1 MDRRSWP
8 WKKKSSE
15 KVMTAIDSSHS
26 TLSNTGGN
34 QVDQDGNY
42 TVNYVQISA
51 ESYAHL
57 TELENQ
63 VNILNE
69 KLSAALIEM
78 TAKDDL
84 VKQHAK
90 VAEEAVSG
98 WEKAEAESSALKHQL
113 ESVTLLKLT
122 AEERASHL
130 DSALK
135 ECMKQTR
142 NVKEESE
149 QKLHDVIFAKTKQWE
164 KIKAELEAK
173 LDAFEEEL
181 LKASAENA
189 ALSRS
194 IQERSD
200 ILMQVSD
207 EKMQADTEIELLK
220 TNIDS
225 CKKEINSLKYEL
237 HVTSKELEI
246 RNEEKNMSTKSA
258 DAANK
263 QHLEDVKKISKL
275 EAECQRLRGLVR
287 KKLPGPAALAQM
299 KLEVENLGR
308 DHKETRMRHSPAKNP
323 SPHHKSTPTCD
334 FASESIHTLQKEN
347 EFLTTH
353 LLTIEEETKMLREAL
368 SKRNSELQASRDMC
382 AKTASKLCSVEAQ
395 MLALNQQKVSST
407 PNIDVS
413 SDTTLTQ
420 NESNLSSLT
429 SMSEDGIDEEGN
441 YSVPWATTLMSELSQ
456 FQKEKDTVK
465 YKNIDN
471 SNHLELMD
479 DFLEMERLA
488 CLSTESNGATTISD
502 GVLDKMKT
510 ENTSATL
517 LGDVQ
522 KDDTSE
528 VQVMASEKPEILP
541 CTNQNHYGLVINKHD
556 HLLVKLQSRIASIFK
571 LQDQEVDIGKV
582 LEDIRHI
589 MKETQEELPQH
600 SISCAIKGN
609 YLTDASCDEK
619 PHHDDINETT
629 DIVISMHDS
638 VSYADGKND
647 LGQELNNVITEI
659 QDFVTY
665 LGKEAIVTQDH
676 PFDTQGL
683 SEKIQQFS
691 SCVKDVQHDEKCLND
706 AILILSHILSEANKV
721 GFRMSLDMNNEWKS
735 SISDCIDKATL
746 LENRVAQHEPRNEN
760 FSGRSSSSHVE
771 IDRPISDI
779 NEQRTTM
786 QKFSLKEFEQM
797 KLEKENMQVELSTC
811 TKLLEEMKLQLVE
824 TEQNMTE
831 LRSQLATSKKLNS
844 LSETQLKCMAESY
857 NLLESRARELE
868 TEVNVLH
875 SEVQTLSNKL
885 QEERQFH
892 EDDLAKLRDL
902 QEKIDRY
909 DKCCMCSDAYTGTNK
924 KQEKEIEA
932 AAEKLA
938 ECQETI
944 LMLGRQ
950 LQALRPLAER
960 SDSSPKNRN
969 LMTDDHFE
977 GKPGPSGFNIRAMH
991 KSRHS
996 MSEVES
1002 SAAFITPTHG
1012 GESPLDRFVS
1022 QVCPSDIE
1030 EGHLTRSP
1038 VNSKHRKHRLFYRG
1052 RSDQ

>member
-34 QVDQDGNY
+34 QVDQDVNY

-51 ESYAHL
+51 ESYAHV

-63 VNILNE
+63 VNVLNE
-69 KLSAALIEM
+69 KLSATLIEM

-122 AEERASHL
+122 AIERASHL
-130 DSALK
+130 ESALK

-173 LDAFEEEL
+173 LVAFEEEL

-194 IQERSD
+194 IQECSD

-207 EKMQADTEIELLK
+207 EKMQADTEIEVLK

-299 KLEVENLGR
+299 KLEVENLGC
-308 DHKETRMRHSPAKNP
+308 DHRETRMRHSPAKNP

-382 AKTASKLCSVEAQ
+382 AKTASELCSVEAQ

-420 NESNLSSLT
+420 NESNPSSLT

-441 YSVPWATTLMSELSQ
+441 HSVPWATTLMSELSQ
-456 FQKEKDTVK
+456 FRKEKDTVK
-465 YKNIDN
+465 YKKIDN

-479 DFLEMERLA
+479 DFLEMERFA

-510 ENTSATL
+510 ENTDATL

-522 KDDTSE
+522 KDNTSE

-589 MKETQEELPQH
+589 MQETQEELPQH
-600 SISCAIKGN
+600 SISCVIKGN
-609 YLTDASCDEK
+609 YLTDTSCDEK
-619 PHHDDINETT
+619 PCHDDINVTT
-629 DIVISMHDS
+629 DIVISMHDI
-638 VSYADGKND
+638 VSSADGKNV
-647 LGQELNNVITEI
+647 LGQELNNAITEI

-676 PFDTQGL
+676 PFDIQGL
-683 SEKIQQFS
+683 SEKIQQF
-691 SCVKDVQHDEKCLND
+691 KDVQHDEKSLND

-721 GFRMSLDMNNEWKS
+721 GFRMSLNMNDEWKS

-771 IDRPISDI
+771 IDGPISDI
-779 NEQRTTM
+779 NVQRTTM
-786 QKFSLKEFEQM
+786 QKFSLKEFEQL
-797 KLEKENMQVELSTC
+797 KLEKENMQVELLTC

-831 LRSQLATSKKLNS
+831 LRSQLATSKKFNS

-857 NLLESRARELE
+857 NLLESRAQELE

-909 DKCCMCSDAYTGTNK
+909 DKCCMCSDAYTGTNA

-944 LMLGRQ
+944 LVLGRQ

-960 SDSSPKNRN
+960 LDSSPKNTN
-969 LMTDDHFE
+969 LMNDDRFE

-991 KSRHS
+991 KTRHS

-1002 SAAFITPTHG
+1002 SAAFITPTYG
-1012 GESPLDRFVS
+1012 GESPWDRFGC

-1030 EGHLTRSP
+1030 AGHLTRSP